1 MSADIYQSQEYK
13 RSRKAYCIECAFEY
27 FVALLVSGAF
37 LATLL
42 KEIGMSDAVI
52 GIISSFISLAF
63 LFQLLSVFVVQRVV
77 NTKRFVILFHML
89 GRLFFMSLYLVPFL
103 PFAQGFKQVAMVV
116 CILVAYFGNYF
127 VTSVLYK
134 WGNSFVDPH
143 KRASYSATKEMIS
156 LITGIVVT
164 LIIGYAMDY
173 FESVGNL
180 EGGFIF
186 AAIGIF
192 IFASCDFLCLMMI
205 KNDIKKKEERNIVPL
220 RTVMKNTLGNKNF
233 VNVVILTVIWD
244 VARYTI
250 LGFLGTY
257 SLQELIFTVGAMQ
270 IINIA
275 GSLGRFALSKPFGK
289 YSDKRSYAAGIELG
303 LIIAAAGFGVL
314 VATTTATRFLIILY
328 TLLYNISLAGVNQNL
343 FNVTYS
349 YVESDYFV
357 QASAIK
363 NSIGG
368 ICGFGASLLAGLVLG
383 YIQDNGNM
391 LFGIPIYGQQVL
403 ALISFVLTIIA
414 VIFTHFVI
422 KKQKKIVLQVLM

>member
-1 MSADIYQSQEYK
+1 MTTDIYQSQEYQ

-27 FVALLVSGAF
+27 FVTLLVSGAF

-42 KEIGMSDAVI
+42 KEIGLSDAVI

-63 LFQLLSVFVVQRVV
+63 LFQLFSVFVIQRVR
-77 NTKRFVILFHML
+77 NTKRFVVLFHMI

-103 PFAQGFKQVAMVV
+103 PFAAEFKQVAIIV
-116 CILVAYFGNYF
+116 CILLAYFGNYF

-164 LIIGYAMDY
+164 LVIGYVMDY

-192 IFASCDFLCLMMI
+192 IFAACDFVCLMLI
-205 KNDIKKKEERNIVPL
+205 KNDIKSKDERKIVPL
-220 RTVMKNTLGNKNF
+220 KTVMKKTLGNRNF
-233 VNVVILTVIWD
+233 VNVIILAVIWD
-244 VARYTI
+244 VARYTV

-257 SLQELIFTVGAMQ
+257 SIEELAFTVGTMQ
-270 IINIA
+270 LINIV
-275 GSLGRFALSKPFGK
+275 GSLGRFAFSRPFGK
-289 YSDKRSYAAGIELG
+289 YSDKSSYAKGITLG
-303 LIIAAAGFGVL
+303 LSVAAAGFGVL
-314 VATTTATRFLIILY
+314 VVTSTASRLLIIGH
-328 TLLYNISLAGVNQNL
+328 TLLYNVSLAGINQNL

-368 ICGFGASLLAGLVLG
+368 ICGFGASLLASMLLDH
-383 YIQDNGNM
+383 IQNNGNM
-391 LFGIPIYGQQVL
+391 LFGIHVYGQQVL

-414 VIFTHFVI
+414 VLFTHFVI
-422 KKQKKIVLQVLM
+422 EKQKRMIQ